1 MNPPINSNRDMLGRS
16 DTVSL
21 KHALDLLQQHLPP
34 CTARK
39 ITVSPDEALGRIC
52 AENVLSPENLPP
64 YPRST
69 MDGYAVRA
77 KDTFGAID
85 MQILATNVDTDV
97 EKRDNHLKSPDFF
110 DAKKFP
116 LISFKGTS
124 FKKIAENTYEIIGDI
139 TLLGKTRPVSLKA
152 IQTGAAKDPWGK
164 YRRAFEAEFTIK
176 RSDFGMDFLMNVAA
190 DEVELTVSVE
200 GIRQ

>member
-1 MNPPINSNRDMLGRS
+1 MKNHTKKVGLFTLISLIWILLAMPAAAGDAYNVDSDHTYLLFRVKHLGIGYSYGRFS
-16 DTVSL
+16 KPTG
-21 KHALDLLQQHLPP
+21 
-34 CTARK
+34 TF
-39 ITVSPDEALGRIC
+39 TFDE
-52 AENVLSPENLPP
+52 
-64 YPRST
+64 
-69 MDGYAVRA
+69 A
-77 KDTFGAID
+77 KDTIGAID

-116 LISFKGTS
+116 MISFKGTS